1 MSAIC
6 TSLVAGI
13 RSPMLSPWE
22 SERASQ
28 PAAEAGRRVGQTT
41 GS

>member
-13 RSPMLSPWE
+13 RSPMLSPLE
-22 SERASQ
+22 SERAS
-28 PAAEAGRRVGQTT
+28 VCS
-41 GS
+41 GSTYWDR